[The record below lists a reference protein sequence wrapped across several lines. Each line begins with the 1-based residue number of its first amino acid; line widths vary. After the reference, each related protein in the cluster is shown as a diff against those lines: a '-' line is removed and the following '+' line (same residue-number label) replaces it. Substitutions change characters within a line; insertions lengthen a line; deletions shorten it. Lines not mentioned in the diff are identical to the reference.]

1 MNYAKIEPMS
11 IVDGTGCRVSIFV
24 SGCDIHCNGC
34 FNSIA
39 WDFNYGKKF
48 TEIELNE
55 LITLCNKPYISG
67 ISILGGEPCSLNN
80 QAEVLKILKNIKQA
94 CPGKNVWLFTG
105 YVYEKDLLEG
115 QRQNINGLTS
125 SLLEMVD
132 VLVDG
137 PFILEQRDLTL
148 KFRGS
153 SNQRLLTR
161 EDRQRIYNEYTR
173 HGQGAKEKSII

>member
-11 IVDGTGCRVSIFV
+11 IVDGDGCRVSIFM

-34 FNSIA
+34 FNSVA

-80 QAEVLKILKNIKQA
+80 QAEVLKIIKKLSKPVQV
-94 CPGKNVWLFTG
+94 KMFG
-105 YVYEKDLLEG
+105 YLQVMFMKTIY
-115 QRQNINGLTS
+115 
-125 SLLEMVD
+125 
-132 VLVDG
+132 
-137 PFILEQRDLTL
+137 ILIR
-148 KFRGS
+148 
-153 SNQRLLTR
+153 
-161 EDRQRIYNEYTR
+161 
-173 HGQGAKEKSII
+173 KEKSTIFSS

>member
-11 IVDGTGCRVSIFV
+11 IVDSAGCRVSIFV
-24 SGCDIHCNGC
+24 SGCDIHCDDC

-80 QAEVLKILKNIKQA
+80 QAEILKILKKKLSKLAQV
-94 CPGKNVWLFTG
+94 KMFG
-105 YVYEKDLLEG
+105 YLPVMFMK
-115 QRQNINGLTS
+115 
-125 SLLEMVD
+125 
-132 VLVDG
+132 
-137 PFILEQRDLTL
+137 
-148 KFRGS
+148 K
-153 SNQRLLTR
+153 
-161 EDRQRIYNEYTR
+161 IY
-173 HGQGAKEKSII
+173 

>member
-11 IVDGTGCRVSIFV
+11 IVDGDGCRVSIFV

-34 FNSIA
+34 FNSVA

-80 QAEVLKILKNIKQA
+80 QEEVLKIIKKLSKPAQV
-94 CPGKNVWLFTG
+94 KTFG
-105 YVYEKDLLEG
+105 YLQVMFMKKIYWK
-115 QRQNINGLTS
+115 
-125 SLLEMVD
+125 
-132 VLVDG
+132 
-137 PFILEQRDLTL
+137 
-148 KFRGS
+148 GS
-153 SNQRLLTR
+153 VK
-161 EDRQRIYNEYTR
+161 I
-173 HGQGAKEKSII
+173 